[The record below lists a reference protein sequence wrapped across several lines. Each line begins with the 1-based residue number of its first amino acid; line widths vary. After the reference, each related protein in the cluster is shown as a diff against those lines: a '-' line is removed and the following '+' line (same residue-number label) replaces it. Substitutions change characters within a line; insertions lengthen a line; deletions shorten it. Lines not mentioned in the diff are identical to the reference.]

1 MDRYDLVLT
10 ILDANGG
17 TVAGRTVVQKLGY
30 FTSVSTELEDV
41 GYKDYFYGPFSKAV
55 ALALED
61 LEAAMLLH
69 ETVRSSPIESY
80 TYTLTDDGRKIVEDV
95 KKRCAK
101 ECSLIGQIVTR
112 CKNHCDLQA
121 HPLSCAAKSHHIL
134 NRRNGGEG
142 YTPAKVEAMA
152 RDFGWNLVESD
163 IKRGVG
169 LLKVLD
175 LSWGPQVEHCIQAHA

>member
-1 MDRYDLVLT
+1 MDRYDLVLA

-61 LEAAMLLH
+61 LDAALLLY

-80 TYTLTDDGRKIVEDV
+80 TYTLTDDGRKIVEEV

-101 ECSLIGQIVTR
+101 ECSLISQIVTR
-112 CKNHCDLQA
+112 CRNYCGLQA
-121 HPLSCAAKSHHIL
+121 HPLSCAAKSHYIL
-134 NRRNGGEG
+134 NRRNGGAD
-142 YTPAKVEAMA
+142 YAPAKIEEMA
-152 RDFGWNLVESD
+152 HDFGWNLVESD
-163 IKRGVG
+163 IKSGVG
-169 LLKVLD
+169 LLKVLN
-175 LSWGPQVEHCIQAHA
+175 LSGGRSVGGSIQAHT